1 MNQIIQDEINWFR
14 KLRLQV
20 FVIPITLV
28 VVALIIGRF
37 VDLSSHSMWVSS
49 DTQFFLGWITAIP
62 TALNI
67 LLLCT
72 IAPLAHRRLEK
83 IAGPA
88 ATGTFQQSQFKNHI
102 ESVRSSRI
110 LLIILAVLMS
120 PGILLIFGTS
130 VGTALAGVIIL
141 ISFSTHL
148 VLAGALAGHLR
159 RIAPK
164 TA

>member
-37 VDLSSHSMWVSS
+37 VDLSTHSMWVSS

-67 LLLCT
+67 LILCT
-72 IAPLAHRRLEK
+72 IAPFALRRLEK
-83 IAGPA
+83 LADSVE
-88 ATGTFQQSQFKNHI
+88 TGSTPQTLLSNHI
-102 ESVRSSRI
+102 ESVRSSWI
-110 LLIILAVLMS
+110 LVIIVAVLMS
-120 PGILLIFGTS
+120 PGIFLIFGTS
-130 VGTALAGVIIL
+130 MGTALAGVIIL
-141 ISFSTHL
+141 ISFITHL

-164 TA
+164 TP